1 MEKGPSEV
9 QIPPSSTRGSH
20 GIQQCKDTFSII
32 KSNMT
37 TPETIGS
44 TPARPEHLAQMKQK
58 KKDIK
63 NKFMKMIEEMNGK
76 FL

>member
-1 MEKGPSEV
+1 
-9 QIPPSSTRGSH
+9 
-20 GIQQCKDTFSII
+20 
-32 KSNMT
+32 MT